1 MLATLKSEDFVY
13 TCDSHL
19 SDPCVQDKLLQSC
32 HINASCYWPVQ
43 DTTVLT
49 LSLCVSPCCL
59 PFSSSFFKLGGQH
72 TEDCEFERQQIP
84 TDPSATLIA
93 PTGPSADDI
102 RKVIADYSARETRRT
117 ALKDEAEK
125 NKDEDKDKKPEEK
138 KGLVGGLISSVSSSI
153 SSLAM
158 GDTEEKKDSKPSSP
172 APASPGS
179 PTTTGIPSVP
189 AQTHKK
195 YTLHRTFFENRR
207 AELRRREQTA
217 RAKEVS
223 KGELRYHIAAQLA
236 DMPQVPRG
244 F

>member
-1 MLATLKSEDFVY
+1 MSTTLQNVYYERKVGTARPCYVCRRPTQTVLATLKSEDFVY

-19 SDPCVQDKLLQSC
+19 SDP
-32 HINASCYWPVQ
+32 
-43 DTTVLT
+43 
-49 LSLCVSPCCL
+49 
-59 PFSSSFFKLGGQH
+59 
-72 TEDCEFERQQIP
+72 
-84 TDPSATLIA
+84 ATLIA

-223 KGELRYHIAAQLA
+223 K